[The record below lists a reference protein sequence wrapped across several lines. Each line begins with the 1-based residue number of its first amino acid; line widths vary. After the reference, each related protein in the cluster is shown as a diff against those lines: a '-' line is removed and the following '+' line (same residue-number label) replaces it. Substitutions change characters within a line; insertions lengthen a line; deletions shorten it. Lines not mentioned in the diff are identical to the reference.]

1 MTEYV
6 KHLGLRLVNFK
17 LYQMAVALKSN
28 QVEAVL
34 KSNQVGAILKSDQVE
49 VVLKKHRKFLL
60 TLFFLSSRAQLKL
73 FLIQCPFNMPEQVEQ
88 FQLLCKCRMNSY
100 CTHLSLQR
108 ISCTRQFYIMAVTA
122 FSRTLGVTH
131 ESL

>member
-34 KSNQVGAILKSDQVE
+34 KSNQLGAILKSDQVE

-60 TLFFLSSRAQLKL
+60 TLCFLSSRAQLKL

-88 FQLLCKCRMNSY
+88 FHVLCFSKWLVKSY
-100 CTHLSLQR
+100 PQFER
-108 ISCTRQFYIMAVTA
+108 RGVISTMF
-122 FSRTLGVTH
+122 LK
-131 ESL
+131 